1 MSNLIT
7 VSGVNGYIDKNG
19 TAQLNLEDVARGLGF
34 TKTETKNEK
43 EYITVRWERVFGYL
57 DDFGFPHKWSKDG
70 FIPENIF
77 YRLSMKA
84 SNQTAIAFQMKVA
97 NEILPSIRKTGSY
110 SVKQSEPKQAVPNE
124 SQRLRAEAMYLN
136 AKTRQAKVMKETALE
151 FQSKLSNES
160 IHLLIGGIT
169 EILMGKSLL
178 PLPTIEKT
186 YSATDIGSE
195 LNVSSNRIGK
205 LANTNNLKTEEY
217 GINVL
222 DKSPY
227 STKQVTAFRYN
238 ERGRE
243 KLRELLNR

>member
-1 MSNLIT
+1 MTRDVVLVKGIRKIGLPTAGGFQEVTCIELNFLPLWLAKI
-7 VSGVNGYIDKNG
+7 NANIIDNSLVQDRLVDY
-19 TAQLNLEDVARGLGF
+19 QLNAKDVLAEAFLENKRPTQPA
-34 TKTETKNEK
+34 
-43 EYITVRWERVFGYL
+43 
-57 DDFGFPHKWSKDG
+57 
-70 FIPENIF
+70 
-77 YRLSMKA
+77 
-84 SNQTAIAFQMKVA
+84 
-97 NEILPSIRKTGSY
+97 
-110 SVKQSEPKQAVPNE
+110 PNE